1 MLKDNSMRT
10 EFFVFSLVAAALAG
24 CTKENIVTEG
34 AAGDSAAAEKII
46 NTPENADESK
56 LLVYVD
62 KAIAGTAE
70 VDSLMAAKGAAYCE
84 PLFKTTDEMRSEFI
98 RLGMDRWYKVVLK
111 EGEDVRKMAYSLAGE
126 SDIDKIQYNTY
137 LEPVRD
143 ANARSFVPVR
153 TRALASDGS
162 LPFNDTYLS
171 SQWQY
176 RCEGNGKPLSKSVE
190 GADIDV
196 YDAWRLTGGDP
207 SIIVAVVDEGV
218 DFNHPDLKAN
228 MWVNAKEIPG
238 NGIDDDNDGYVD
250 DVYGYNFVDKT
261 WKMSFDRMAYDNYG
275 NNVGDSGHGTHVAG
289 TVAAVNNNGTGVC
302 GVAGGTGNGDG
313 VRIMSCQILS
323 GGAGGSTDIV
333 AEAVMYAAN
342 HGASILQCSYGF
354 ASGTY
359 SNDGTY
365 KKMYA
370 AEYAAYK
377 FFMEAKRDNSING
390 GIIIFAAGNDG
401 KLNAGYPGAVT
412 EFVAVTS
419 IASDYRPAYY
429 TCYGPGCNIAAP
441 GGEYYTDGTDKDE
454 GAILSTMPYG
464 VSYGSDYNGSGY
476 GYMQGTS
483 MACPHVSGVA
493 ALGLSYMKK
502 LGKTCTPDEFK
513 SMLLTSVNDVDK
525 YCLGTKYTLLMTGY
539 MGTLQLGKYKGK
551 MGTGLV
557 DAWKLMMQI
566 DGTPCLMAEVGQEQ
580 AISLQSVFGSSC
592 ASMKF
597 TKVEVSAAD
606 KAAIGLNENPTVK
619 VGKLVIVPHKSGC
632 AKVTITAIAG
642 GNTAGSDGQMGGMEI
657 SKTVSVVARAGVSE
671 NGGWL

>member
-1 MLKDNSMRT
+1 MRT
-10 EFFVFSLVAAALAG
+10 EILALSLAAAVMVG
-24 CTKENIVTEG
+24 CAKDDIAPAVG
-34 AAGDSAAAEKII
+34 PADSAVAEKII
-46 NTPENADESK
+46 NTPENSDESK

-62 KAIAGTAE
+62 KELVGTPE
-70 VDSLMAAKGAAYCE
+70 LDSLMSARGAVYCE

-98 RLGMDRWYKVVLK
+98 RFGMDRWYKVGLK
-111 EGEDVRKMAYSLAGE
+111 EGADVQEMAYSLARE
-126 SDIDKIQYNTY
+126 NSIDKIQYNTY
-137 LEPVRD
+137 LEPVKD
-143 ANARSFVPVR
+143 AGAHSYLPVR
-153 TRALASDGS
+153 TRSLSSDGS
-162 LPFNDTYLS
+162 LPFNDTYLAD
-171 SQWQY
+171 QWHY
-176 RCEGNGKPLSKSVE
+176 RNSGNGKPLSKSVA

-218 DFNHPDLKAN
+218 DFSHPDLKAN
-228 MWVNAKEIPG
+228 MWVNSKEIQG

-250 DVYGYNFVDKT
+250 DIYGYNFVDKT
-261 WKMSFDRMAYDNYG
+261 WKMSFDNPAYSQGY
-275 NNVGDSGHGTHVAG
+275 NVGDSGHGTHVAG

-323 GGAGGSTDIV
+323 GGKGGSTDIV
-333 AEAVMYAAN
+333 TEAVMYAAN

-354 ASGTY
+354 SSGSY
-359 SNDGTY
+359 NSDSAY

-377 FFMEAKRDNSING
+377 FFMEAKRDNPING
-390 GIIIFAAGNDG
+390 GIIVFAAGNDG
-401 KLNAGYPGAVT
+401 RLNAGYPGAIT
-412 EFVAVTS
+412 EFVAVTA
-419 IASDYRPAYY
+419 IASDYKPAYY

-441 GGEYYTDGTDKDE
+441 GGEFYTDGTEKDE

-464 VSYGSDYNGSGY
+464 VSYGSDYDGNGY

-502 LGKTCTPDEFK
+502 IGKTCTPDEFK
-513 SMLLTSVNDVDK
+513 SMLLTSVNDIDR
-525 YCLGTKYTLLMTGY
+525 YCLGTKYTLLTSGY
-539 MGTLQLGKYKGK
+539 MGNLQLGKYKGK

-566 DGTPCLMAEVGQEQ
+566 EGTPCLMAAAGQEQ
-580 AISLQSVFGSSC
+580 AISLQSVFGGSC
-592 ASMKF
+592 SSMKF
-597 TKVEVSAAD
+597 TGVEISDVD
-606 KAAIGLNENPTVK
+606 KAAIGLDGTPAVK
-619 VGKLVIVPHKSGC
+619 VGKLVILAHKSGC
-632 AKVTITAIAG
+632 AKIKITAIAG
-642 GNTAGSDGQMGGMEI
+642 GNVAGSDDQMGGMEI
-657 SKTVSVVARAGVSE
+657 SKTVSVVVRAGTSE